1 MQRRE
6 IRLSLIALVLAVIAT
21 TASGVAPQRTFVA
34 SYGVDTNPCSLAAP
48 CRGFQAAIDAVAA
61 GGEVVAIDTAG
72 YGGMAIH
79 KSVSVIVPVGVHAG
93 LSPSTGI
100 PIPGY
105 PGQYTVV
112 LIDVASTDVVVLRGL
127 VIAHQGN
134 VTGGIDWIGQ
144 GGGIVHV
151 ENTVVSGFPI
161 EGLYVE
167 GPGQLYIK
175 DSIFRDNYHGIYAVG
190 NGYGSGSKVFGDR
203 VHIENSQWGVLANGN
218 YVLLSDSTL
227 YKNYYASYV
236 YSDTQ
241 VFLIR
246 CTISSNLFTSLL
258 NHSGAGIV
266 PTLVAAGSTFV
277 SNGGDSRIGGSTLV
291 GSLGNNSTDG
301 FSISF
306 DSVSPPE

>member
-1 MQRRE
+1 MQRCTF
-6 IRLSLIALVLAVIAT
+6 ALATTIFLTVLASTGAGAAV
-21 TASGVAPQRTFVA
+21 QRTFVA
-34 SYGVDTNPCSLAAP
+34 SYGSDTGPCSLSAP
-48 CRGFQAAIDAVAA
+48 CRGFQAAIDAVGP
-61 GGEVVAIDTAG
+61 GGEVVALDSAG
-72 YGGMAIH
+72 YGAMEIH
-79 KSVSVIVPVGVHAG
+79 KSVSVIVPLGVHAG
-93 LSPSTGI
+93 LSPSSGI

-161 EGLYVE
+161 EGLYME
-167 GPGQLYIK
+167 GPGQLYVK
-175 DSIFRDNYHGIYAVG
+175 DSIFRDNYHGIYTVG
-190 NGYGSGSKVFGDR
+190 NGYGSGSKIFGDR
-203 VHIENSQWGVLANGN
+203 VHIENSQWGLLANGT
-218 YVLLSDSTL
+218 YVSLSDSTL
-227 YKNYYASYV
+227 YKNYYGSYV

-246 CTISSNLFTSLL
+246 CTISSNLFTAVL

-266 PTLVAAGSTFV
+266 PTLTAAGSTFV
-277 SNGGDSRIGGSTLV
+277 SNGGESRIGGTTLV
-291 GSLGNNSTDG
+291 GSLGNNSNDV
-301 FSISF
+301 FSITF
-306 DSVSPPE
+306 DSHRAPE